1 VHGDAHGRS
10 FYLPPNSTSSATWL
24 VTLRYLLVQDW
35 DLDEDARPD
44 TLRLLFAAPRRW
56 LADGSQIRVENAPT
70 QFGPVS
76 FRAESKLSEGLIEV
90 QIAPPPLPVK
100 KMFVR
105 APLPDGW
112 KVESVQIDGIRAR
125 LMDGDT
131 VDFSGR
137 TEPAVVKF
145 AVKR

>member
-1 VHGDAHGRS
+1 
-10 FYLPPNSTSSATWL
+10 
-24 VTLRYLLVQDW
+24 
-35 DLDEDARPD
+35 
-44 TLRLLFAAPRRW
+44 
-56 LADGSQIRVENAPT
+56 
-70 QFGPVS
+70 VS